1 METQFDVIRFEVNDF
16 RYLSDRQMKGEE
28 REILLAIIS
37 TNLLACLCCE
47 TKYEIYKMIRSYQE
61 SFYFHLFLYVI

>member
-37 TNLLACLCCE
+37 AYMH
-47 TKYEIYKMIRSYQE
+47 KRKS
-61 SFYFHLFLYVI
+61 